1 MAGCIIFFRG
11 VFMGR
16 RIIKNNIFSEII
28 LGLGGKD
35 ALAILNDLADIQ
47 NSVLKNSK
55 NRDLNALKKI
65 EEMIS
70 SYPLKYRLISKGF
83 ICGWDLDTI
92 NQNLHEKTG
101 SKLYARDL
109 IDATLI
115 YSFKNSLS
123 FESWKELITV
133 LKDIEK
139 NGSYDE
145 LLVSGISGSYSSFPL
160 SRIETYVKSS
170 SLLANEKL
178 FTIQRTKTVEQSLD
192 MLSGN
197 KDFVLYIS
205 ENIRTFCAGREKA
218 RYYICKYF
226 LLYLNTKISD
236 YISSGN
242 QRALKRNIYL
252 ELPLSNIS
260 TMDPKRHAALSED
273 EIRSCLDNAKISSN
287 KLFELLNRFYSY
299 ILLSDSDAN
308 DPNWEEYSLMS
319 KILRGESISRN
330 LLMLIILF
338 LGTEAEI
345 SDIGLKLS
353 VERMNDILRACSFDI
368 LDENLSNDSIDSFIL
383 KALRSD
389 DTKGAVKTMLDDID
403 EIKIT

>member
-1 MAGCIIFFRG
+1 
-11 VFMGR
+11 MGR

-28 LGLGGKD
+28 LGLDGKD
-35 ALAILNDLADIQ
+35 AIAILNDLADIQ

-55 NRDLNALKKI
+55 NLDLNAIKKI

>member
-1 MAGCIIFFRG
+1 
-11 VFMGR
+11 MGR

-28 LGLGGKD
+28 LGLDGKD
-35 ALAILNDLADIQ
+35 AIAILNDLADIQ

-55 NRDLNALKKI
+55 NRDLNAIKKI

-115 YSFKNSLS
+115 YSFKNRLS

-178 FTIQRTKTVEQSLD
+178 FTIQRTKTVEQNLD

-273 EIRSCLDNAKISSN
+273 EIRSCLTNAKISSN

-389 DTKGAVKTMLDDID
+389 DTKGAVKTMLDDMD
-403 EIKIT
+403 EIKLT